1 MRTSQFPATNVS
13 MKITLRLFAVAAAA
27 AVLGVTPAQAII
39 GGAPDTAHPYVG
51 VAGFLDSQGHHLS
64 LCSGFLTSP
73 NVFITAG
80 HCAGP
85 GAPGA
90 PQPAFAFIWFG
101 AGPVNL
107 ASEPDA
113 VGAAIANPAWNGT
126 LPDHDIGAVRIF
138 DSNID
143 LASLGHATL
152 APIGYLDNLAKKRG
166 QQDVSFTSVGY
177 GAIDA
182 SPAGVVAPFMRFAG
196 SMQLEHLTA
205 IDLLTTASPGKGTGG
220 GATCVGDSGAPVF
233 NGNYVVALISAGTKY
248 CNGKAADF
256 RLDTIEARN
265 FIAAAGS

>member
-1 MRTSQFPATNVS
+1 MRTSQIAATNVS
-13 MKITLRLFAVAAAA
+13 MKITLRLLAAAAAA

-51 VAGFLDSQGHHLS
+51 VAGFLDSGGHHLS
-64 LCSGFLTSP
+64 LCSGFLTSS
-73 NVFITAG
+73 NLFVTAG

-101 AGPVNL
+101 SGPVNV
-107 ASEPDA
+107 ASRPDA
-113 VGAAIANPAWNGT
+113 IGAAIANPAWNGS

-138 DSNID
+138 KSYID
-143 LASLGHATL
+143 LPALGHATL
-152 APIGYLDNLAKKRG
+152 APRGYLDNLAKKRG

-177 GAIDA
+177 GVIDA

-196 SMQLEHLTA
+196 SMQLEHLTD
-205 IDLLTTASPGKGTGG
+205 IDLFTTASAGNGTGG
-220 GATCVGDSGAPVF
+220 GATCVGDSGGPVF
-233 NGNYVVALISAGTKY
+233 SGDYVVALVSAGTKY

-256 RLDTIEARN
+256 RLDTFEAQN
-265 FIAAAGS
+265 FIATAGS